1 MGAEEGWA
9 VDADSL
15 DDRPETA
22 VNAQGFEVDVVRS
35 MGSPHPM
42 RMSSEEGDLWAVR
55 VASADHLLGPAR
67 FSQTVVA
74 ANGRMAVMHA
84 PDPAAFVRI
93 KRAMAIS
100 PHRDPLKRNRDAAQ
114 AGIVQDWLDRQLL
127 ISSETDQP
135 MVG

>member
-1 MGAEEGWA
+1 MGLEAEKKDGSFAMATVSMVFEG
-9 VDADSL
+9 VDD
-15 DDRPETA
+15 
-22 VNAQGFEVDVVRS
+22 
-35 MGSPHPM
+35 
-42 RMSSEEGDLWAVR
+42 
-55 VASADHLLGPAR
+55 
-67 FSQTVVA
+67 
-74 ANGRMAVMHA
+74 

-135 MVG
+135 SANG